1 MVTDALP
8 SPAFA
13 TRSRQILVA
22 GFAGSFF
29 SVGFSI
35 YLLGA
40 FQNAMLETFGASV
53 ASYALASSIFTGVSG
68 TLSPFVGRS
77 IVTSGRPGLSIRGVM
92 LAGCLSI
99 GVGLLAISRLESL
112 GLAALAWGLLVAP
125 GTILL
130 GPLVTQA
137 MATNWFSARR
147 GQALGIVAAGTTV
160 AGGVIPTLAAVLIEE
175 LGWRDAMGI
184 LGLMM
189 FAIPLPLVAFFAR
202 STPEEVGE
210 RPDGIAVATD
220 APAPTPEAPL
230 TTGQLVRSPA
240 FWIVGVMMGCQF
252 SAGTIS
258 VMFTIP
264 YAQQLELSLVASAA
278 VLSFRSWL
286 AALGKILLGR
296 LSDHAGTRKVF
307 LGIFLVEIVLTL
319 LLIQA
324 REPILFIVAGIGLG
338 FVGGAALPLK
348 GALIGELFGRSSFAS
363 AFGLLQTVGV
373 PFQLLLVPLGGYIR
387 DVTGDYA
394 AVFGATIP
402 LFGIATVLLFFVKP
416 TTAR

>member
-1 MVTDALP
+1 MATATLP
-8 SPAFA
+8 SPTFQKH
-13 TRSRQILVA
+13 SRQILVA

-35 YLLGA
+35 YLFGA
-40 FQNAMLETFGASV
+40 FQNAMIETFGTSV
-53 ASYALASSIFTGVSG
+53 ATFSLASSIFTAVSG

-77 IVTSGRPGLSIRGVM
+77 IVTRGRPGLSIRAVM
-92 LAGCLSI
+92 LAGSVSI
-99 GVGLLAISRLESL
+99 GVGLLTISRMETI

-137 MATNWFSARR
+137 MATNWFDATR
-147 GQALGIVAAGTTV
+147 GQAPGIVAAGTTV
-160 AGGVIPTLAAVLIEE
+160 AGGVIPTLAAILIESM
-175 LGWRDAMGI
+175 GWRDAMAT
-184 LGLMM
+184 LGLLML
-189 FAIPLPLVAFFAR
+189 AIPLPLVALFAR

-210 RPDGIAVATD
+210 QPDGAPVVAGET
-220 APAPTPEAPL
+220 PAAGEVPL
-230 TTGQLVRSPA
+230 STSQLLRNRYL
-240 FWIVGVMMGCQF
+240 WIVGVMFGLQF

-278 VLSFRSWL
+278 VLSFRSWF

-296 LSDHAGTRKVF
+296 LSDRVGVRRVF
-307 LGIFLVEIVLTL
+307 FGVLAVEIIFTL

-324 REPILFIVAGIGLG
+324 REPVFFAIVGIGLG

-348 GALIGELFGRSSFAS
+348 GALVGELFGRASFAS

-373 PFQLLLVPLGGYIR
+373 PFQLLLIPLGGYIR
-387 DVTGDYA
+387 DVTGSYS
-394 AVFGATIP
+394 AVFAATIP
-402 LFGIATVLLFFVKP
+402 LFILAAFLLLFVKP
-416 TTAR
+416 EPAG